1 MGMIT
6 PRCHRRAI
14 VSEVKP
20 GFSLR
25 KCVDVEAIGVEIVC
39 QVIGRK
45 EINGGR
51 KARFGANFQQALE
64 HFKRCKAAN
73 RVSVGCHVFSASF
86 ASFECAAYKSCARSD
101 ALMYA

>member
-1 MGMIT
+1 VGVIAS
-6 PRCHRRAI
+6 RRHGRSI

-25 KCVDVEAIGVEIVC
+25 KRVDVEAIGVEIVC

-51 KARFGANFQQALE
+51 KARFSANFQQALE

-73 RVSVGCHVFSASF
+73 RVSVGCHILSASF
-86 ASFECAAYKSCARSD
+86 ASLEGAAYYGGTRSM
-101 ALMYA
+101 L